1 MMEKVSCEQLPQLFE
16 GVAAMF
22 AEKKEELCEMDA
34 RMGDGDLGLTMDK
47 GYGALPELIRQNTEA
62 GDIGKTLMKAGMK
75 MASVVPSTMGTLMSS
90 GVMEGGKALKGKS
103 EMGPQ
108 ELAQYLTAFA
118 AGIQKRGK
126 CQLGERTI
134 LDAVDAGAKKAAEAA
149 GAGKDMAGVIEAA
162 CEGAA
167 EGVEATKQMTPKYG
181 KAAVFAAKAI
191 GTPDQGATAGMYMI
205 QGLKRSICGKRK
217 AFDAEKRQIG

>member
-16 GVAAMF
+16 GVAAIF

-134 LDAVDAGAKKAAEAA
+134 LDAVDAGAKKAAEATKKSAFSNA
-149 GAGKDMAGVIEAA
+149 GFKMPTFQMPQQQAPAQGYNMPKASAPMTSNVPKKDI
-162 CEGAA
+162 
-167 EGVEATKQMTPKYG
+167 Q
-181 KAAVFAAKAI
+181 I
-191 GTPDQGATAGMYMI
+191 PDF
-205 QGLKRSICGKRK
+205 LKNRK
-217 AFDAEKRQIG
+217 

>member
-47 GYGALPELIRQNTEA
+47 GYGALPDLIRQNTEA

-149 GAGKDMAGVIEAA
+149 GTGKDMAGVIEAA

-205 QGLKRSICGKRK
+205 QGLKRSICG
-217 AFDAEKRQIG
+217 